1 MLAPALGLHF
11 HSLLPALHGRDDV
24 SISRYAH
31 LLLATDKA
39 TVIACYV
46 NEDLSAFKQTD
57 TLPVTNLQQRV
68 L

>member
-1 MLAPALGLHF
+1 M
-11 HSLLPALHGRDDV
+11 
-24 SISRYAH
+24 
-31 LLLATDKA
+31 LATDKA